1 MRHCIKT
8 IENESKAN
16 HPGREKGLTA
26 KYLSCHFDWYSLTYW
41 LQMFVFPPNS
51 QETVQPSNSWSE
63 SQRVV
68 KIRAEKV
75 RQNFKRFDGIPSS
88 SAEECARNL
97 TTKYVYSYF
106 N

>member
-1 MRHCIKT
+1 
-8 IENESKAN
+8 
-16 HPGREKGLTA
+16 
-26 KYLSCHFDWYSLTYW
+26 
-41 LQMFVFPPNS
+41 MFVFPPNS

>member
-1 MRHCIKT
+1 
-8 IENESKAN
+8 
-16 HPGREKGLTA
+16 
-26 KYLSCHFDWYSLTYW
+26 
-41 LQMFVFPPNS
+41 MFVFPPNS
-51 QETVQPSNSWSE
+51 QETVQPSISWSE

-75 RQNFKRFDGIPSS
+75 RQNLKRFDSTPSS

-97 TTKYVYSYF
+97 TTKYVYTYF

>member
-1 MRHCIKT
+1 
-8 IENESKAN
+8 
-16 HPGREKGLTA
+16 
-26 KYLSCHFDWYSLTYW
+26 
-41 LQMFVFPPNS
+41 MFVFPPNS

-88 SAEECARNL
+88 SAKNARV
-97 TTKYVYSYF
+97 T
-106 N
+106 